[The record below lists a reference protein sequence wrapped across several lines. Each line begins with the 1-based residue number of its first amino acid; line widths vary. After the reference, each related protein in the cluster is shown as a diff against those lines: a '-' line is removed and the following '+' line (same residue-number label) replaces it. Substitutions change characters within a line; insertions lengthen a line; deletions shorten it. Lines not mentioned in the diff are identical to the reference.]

1 MESLI
6 ALIITLVILAGLFCI
21 TFYLDSG
28 LMFVFGALFVLVL
41 IFQGILTAAYYSERH
56 ACTTWAHRNNY
67 EYNYSMLGDGCQVK
81 IQGQWIDPTNVIVTD
96 ERD

>member
-1 MESLI
+1 MEPLI
-6 ALIITLVILAGLFCI
+6 ALIITLVILAGLFWI
-21 TFYLDSG
+21 TFYLDSD

-41 IFQGILTAAYYSERH
+41 ILQGIFTAAYYGERH

-67 EYNYSMLGDGCQVK
+67 EYNYSMFGDGCQVK